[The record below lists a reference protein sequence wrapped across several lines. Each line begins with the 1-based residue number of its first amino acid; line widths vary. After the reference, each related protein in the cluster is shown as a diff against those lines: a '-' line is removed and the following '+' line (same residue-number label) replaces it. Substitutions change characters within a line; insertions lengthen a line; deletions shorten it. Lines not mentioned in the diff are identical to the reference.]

1 MAKYTFNELDQ
12 KILAGFK
19 QFQETHS
26 GLFCGVHEA
35 YTQGF
40 LDGIRCNL
48 DDLAKAYRKDQL
60 KDQLTDNSQIKQN
73 TI

>member
-12 KILAGFK
+12 KVLAGFK

-35 YTQGF
+35 YTQ
-40 LDGIRCNL
+40 
-48 DDLAKAYRKDQL
+48 
-60 KDQLTDNSQIKQN
+60 
-73 TI
+73 

>member
-19 QFQETHS
+19 LFQETHS
-26 GLFCGVHEA
+26 EMLCGVHEA

-48 DDLAKAYRKDQL
+48 DDLAKAYKKDQL
-60 KDQLTDNSQIKQN
+60 KDQLADNSQIKQN